1 MKEWKEYKLGDLYD
15 VHNGLSKGGKFFG
28 TGYPFLSFK
37 TVFNNYFLPPVLP
50 DLVQSDEKEQSGYD
64 IKCGDVFITRTSETP
79 EELGMSSVAL
89 KDYPFATYNGF
100 TKRLR
105 PKDTSVIYPEFIG
118 YYLRSSKF
126 RALFY
131 GLASSMSTRAS
142 LANGDL
148 LGMRVF
154 LPSFETQER
163 IAMILKSLDNK
174 IEVNRQI
181 NDNFVVEPLF
191 EILLIWMLT
200 TPINDN
206 LEQQAQ
212 ALFKSWFVDFEPFK
226 SGEFDESDLGLI
238 PKGWRIEKLGN
249 ICSCLLGGTPS
260 RNKEEYWN
268 GDIAWINSGEVNE
281 FRITKPSEYITK
293 EGLANSATKLLPKKS
308 TVLAITG
315 ATLGQVSLLEID
327 SCANQSVI
335 GVLENEDIPYV
346 FIYPLINDR
355 ITELCSHMTGG
366 AQQHINKNNVE
377 QLDVIVPTNQI
388 LAEYKQKVEPI
399 YSLISNNCI
408 ETMELA
414 QLRDSL
420 LSRLMTGELK
430 LDEKTK

>member
-1 MKEWKEYKLGDLYD
+1 MKEWKEYKYTELCTLIGGGTPKTSEPSFWGGDIPWLSVKDFGNGDKYVYSTEKTITDAGLNNSSTKLLQKDDIIISARGTIGAIAMLASKMAFNQSCFGIRSNELVDQHYLYY
-15 VHNGLSKGGKFFG
+15 L
-28 TGYPFLSFK
+28 TK
-37 TVFNNYFLPPVLP
+37 TKITELQKNSHGSVFDTITRDTFAKVICSIPPV
-50 DLVQSDEKEQSGYD
+50 EEQKK
-64 IKCGDVFITRTSETP
+64 IV
-79 EELGMSSVAL
+79 SVL
-89 KDYPFATYNGF
+89 
-100 TKRLR
+100 
-105 PKDTSVIYPEFIG
+105 S
-118 YYLRSSKF
+118 
-126 RALFY
+126 
-131 GLASSMSTRAS
+131 
-142 LANGDL
+142 
-148 LGMRVF
+148 
-154 LPSFETQER
+154 
-163 IAMILKSLDNK
+163 SLDDK
-174 IEVNRQI
+174 IEINKQI